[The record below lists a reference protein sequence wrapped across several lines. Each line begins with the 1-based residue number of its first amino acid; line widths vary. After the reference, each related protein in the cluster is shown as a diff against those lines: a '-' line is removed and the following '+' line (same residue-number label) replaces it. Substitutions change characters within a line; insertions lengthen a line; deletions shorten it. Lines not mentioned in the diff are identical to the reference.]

1 MTKKKKKWKDLQFQL
16 QHAKILKAITPVF
29 KTTKTE
35 QNGNEELSLNLLINE
50 TVGHTTTLKCEEG
63 VNVEII
69 AKVNFPLEL

>member
-1 MTKKKKKWKDLQFQL
+1 MTKKKKRKDLQFQL
-16 QHAKILKAITPVF
+16 QHAKILKAITPVL
-29 KTTKTE
+29 KTTTKTE

-50 TVGHTTTLKCEEG
+50 IVGHTTTLKCEEG